1 MNRYSFVKPV
11 LLASLFVKE
20 QLKEPVALFWSVLSP
35 SVTYYLITYSRG
47 VNKYAP
53 NDYLSSASW
62 FYSFVASSVALFGL
76 AFYIVGRRESGFL
89 RSFVYTNDNKIVFL
103 FGHFLAYSIISLV
116 YCCVFYV
123 LTRSYNGVPELEELF
138 GILGRFYI
146 CFLLFSIPA
155 LLLTL
160 APLGFQNSSTVFSIV
175 SLAMLA
181 LGIVSIGTSSPFL
194 ERVSFFNPMWWANH
208 IMLVGVAEC
217 WFIALVIGVS
227 FFVSLWVVFRFLT
240 INPVWSRY

>member
-89 RSFVYTNDNKIVFL
+89 RSFVYTDDNKIVFL
-103 FGHFLAYSIISLV
+103 FGRFLAYSIISLV

-217 WFIALVIGVS
+217 WFIALVIGAS
-227 FFVSLWVVFRFLT
+227 FFVSLWLVFRFLT